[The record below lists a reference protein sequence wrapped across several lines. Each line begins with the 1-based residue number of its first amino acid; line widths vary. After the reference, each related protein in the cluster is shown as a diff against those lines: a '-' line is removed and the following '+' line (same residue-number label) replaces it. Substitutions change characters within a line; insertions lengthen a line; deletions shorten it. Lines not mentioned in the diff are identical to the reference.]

1 MSPYSEFRQHRQEL
15 AREALTVSQAIGFT
29 LFGLAY
35 AFPGEFVR
43 NTSIQGSATINK
55 SVVGAMENFFNF
67 PFFSTAFLLTALVLW
82 IGVIWWNIE
91 KRRHPGPE
99 TVLRHYKMYAW
110 AHLVAMSVAMTFAL
124 TITLSAF
131 INPGT
136 YLVSPLLSLGM
147 VATNAILMY
156 AYAGTAR

>member
-1 MSPYSEFRQHRQEL
+1 MSPYSEFRNHRLEL

-29 LFGLAY
+29 LLGLAY

-43 NTSIQGSATINK
+43 STSSQGSATINK
-55 SVVGAMENFFNF
+55 SVVGAMENFFSF

-82 IGVIWWNIE
+82 IAAIWWGVS
-91 KRRHPGPE
+91 KRRGP
-99 TVLRHYKMYAW
+99 TPSIVLRHYKVHAW
-110 AHLVAMSVAMTFAL
+110 AHLVAMSTSMTFAL

-136 YLVSPLLSLGM
+136 FIVTPLLSFGV

-156 AYAGTAR
+156 AYAGTSK